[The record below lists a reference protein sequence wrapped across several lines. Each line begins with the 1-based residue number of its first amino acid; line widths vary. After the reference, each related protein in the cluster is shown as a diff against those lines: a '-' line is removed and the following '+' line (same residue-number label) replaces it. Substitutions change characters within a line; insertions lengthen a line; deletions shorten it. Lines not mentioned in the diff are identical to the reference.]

1 MQECELK
8 IVSNLERLPIE
19 HNLICD
25 AVYLRELI
33 LICLEK
39 VACHA
44 MINGAPAASSHGIC
58 LVICSGNGLWTW
70 GQWEQ
75 LVAFNCLD
83 TSSSTCKVM
92 QYTWVC
98 R

>member
-44 MINGAPAASSHGIC
+44 MINGARSALPRSQQQVPTVS
-58 LVICSGNGLWTW
+58 VW
-70 GQWEQ
+70 
-75 LVAFNCLD
+75 
-83 TSSSTCKVM
+83 
-92 QYTWVC
+92 
-98 R
+98 